1 MVQNDKKKKKKREG
15 SDAVITLDRVSK
27 SYSSGSPAL
36 DNVSLTIKKGEFVFI
51 VGDSGSGKS
60 TLIKLLLR
68 ELTPTSGRVIVN
80 GADVARLKRRQ
91 VPKFRRNLGI
101 VFQDFRLLND
111 RNVYEN
117 VAFAQRVIQMPTK
130 LMRKNVPNALAEVGL
145 AGKYKAKTKQ
155 LSGGE
160 QQRVALARALVNEPP
175 ILLADEPT
183 GNLDPKNSWEI
194 MKLLERINEERGTT
208 ILVVTHNREIVNEM
222 KKRVITMM
230 RISTFFYTLKQGV
243 INIFRNKL
251 FSLASIATISAC
263 LFLFGLFYAVIL
275 NFQNVVRTAEE
286 DVSVTV
292 FFKDGTTQEEMEQI
306 GAQIRARDEVSE
318 AKFISADEA
327 WAEWAPENIGEDYNE
342 IYTEN
347 PLEGMDNYEI
357 YMNDVSKQESLVSW
371 LESIPQV
378 ERVRY
383 SEVAATTL
391 TGVNAL
397 VAYTSVGIIAILL
410 AVSVFL
416 INNTVMI
423 GISVRKSEIEIMK
436 YIGATDFFVRSPF
449 VIEGI
454 LIGLIGSLLPLG
466 LIYVLYKKVIDY
478 VMIEF
483 PSLSGLMQFLPVSE
497 IYRTLLPVCLG
508 LGAGIGFL
516 GSFITVRKHLRV

>member
-1 MVQNDKKKKKKREG
+1 
-15 SDAVITLDRVSK
+15 
-27 SYSSGSPAL
+27 
-36 DNVSLTIKKGEFVFI
+36 
-51 VGDSGSGKS
+51 
-60 TLIKLLLR
+60 
-68 ELTPTSGRVIVN
+68 
-80 GADVARLKRRQ
+80 
-91 VPKFRRNLGI
+91 
-101 VFQDFRLLND
+101 
-111 RNVYEN
+111 
-117 VAFAQRVIQMPTK
+117 
-130 LMRKNVPNALAEVGL
+130 
-145 AGKYKAKTKQ
+145 
-155 LSGGE
+155 
-160 QQRVALARALVNEPP
+160 
-175 ILLADEPT
+175 
-183 GNLDPKNSWEI
+183 
-194 MKLLERINEERGTT
+194 
-208 ILVVTHNREIVNEM
+208 
-222 KKRVITMM
+222 M

-286 DVSVTV
+286 GVSVTV

-306 GAQIRARDEVSE
+306 GAQIRARDEVPE

-357 YMNDVSKQESLVSW
+357 YMNDVSKQESLVDW

-378 ERVRY
+378 DEVRH

>member
-1 MVQNDKKKKKKREG
+1 
-15 SDAVITLDRVSK
+15 
-27 SYSSGSPAL
+27 
-36 DNVSLTIKKGEFVFI
+36 
-51 VGDSGSGKS
+51 
-60 TLIKLLLR
+60 
-68 ELTPTSGRVIVN
+68 
-80 GADVARLKRRQ
+80 
-91 VPKFRRNLGI
+91 
-101 VFQDFRLLND
+101 
-111 RNVYEN
+111 
-117 VAFAQRVIQMPTK
+117 
-130 LMRKNVPNALAEVGL
+130 
-145 AGKYKAKTKQ
+145 
-155 LSGGE
+155 
-160 QQRVALARALVNEPP
+160 
-175 ILLADEPT
+175 
-183 GNLDPKNSWEI
+183 
-194 MKLLERINEERGTT
+194 
-208 ILVVTHNREIVNEM
+208 
-222 KKRVITMM
+222 M

-286 DVSVTV
+286 GVSVTV

-306 GAQIRARDEVSE
+306 GAQNRARDEVSE

-357 YMNDVSKQESLVSW
+357 YMNDVSKQESLVGW

-378 ERVRY
+378 DEVRH

>member
-1 MVQNDKKKKKKREG
+1 
-15 SDAVITLDRVSK
+15 
-27 SYSSGSPAL
+27 
-36 DNVSLTIKKGEFVFI
+36 
-51 VGDSGSGKS
+51 
-60 TLIKLLLR
+60 
-68 ELTPTSGRVIVN
+68 
-80 GADVARLKRRQ
+80 
-91 VPKFRRNLGI
+91 
-101 VFQDFRLLND
+101 
-111 RNVYEN
+111 
-117 VAFAQRVIQMPTK
+117 
-130 LMRKNVPNALAEVGL
+130 
-145 AGKYKAKTKQ
+145 
-155 LSGGE
+155 
-160 QQRVALARALVNEPP
+160 
-175 ILLADEPT
+175 
-183 GNLDPKNSWEI
+183 
-194 MKLLERINEERGTT
+194 
-208 ILVVTHNREIVNEM
+208 
-222 KKRVITMM
+222 M

-357 YMNDVSKQESLVSW
+357 YMNDVSKQESLVGW

-378 ERVRY
+378 DEVRH

-466 LIYVLYKKVIDY
+466 LIYVLYKKVMDY
-478 VMIEF
+478 VMMEF

-497 IYRTLLPVCLG
+497 SYRTLLPVCLG

>member
-1 MVQNDKKKKKKREG
+1 
-15 SDAVITLDRVSK
+15 
-27 SYSSGSPAL
+27 
-36 DNVSLTIKKGEFVFI
+36 
-51 VGDSGSGKS
+51 
-60 TLIKLLLR
+60 
-68 ELTPTSGRVIVN
+68 
-80 GADVARLKRRQ
+80 
-91 VPKFRRNLGI
+91 
-101 VFQDFRLLND
+101 
-111 RNVYEN
+111 
-117 VAFAQRVIQMPTK
+117 
-130 LMRKNVPNALAEVGL
+130 
-145 AGKYKAKTKQ
+145 
-155 LSGGE
+155 
-160 QQRVALARALVNEPP
+160 
-175 ILLADEPT
+175 
-183 GNLDPKNSWEI
+183 
-194 MKLLERINEERGTT
+194 
-208 ILVVTHNREIVNEM
+208 
-222 KKRVITMM
+222 M

-286 DVSVTV
+286 GVSVTV

-306 GAQIRARDEVSE
+306 GVQIRARNEVSE
-318 AKFISADEA
+318 AKFVSADEA

-357 YMNDVSKQESLVSW
+357 YMNDVSKQESLVTW

-378 ERVRY
+378 DRVQH

-466 LIYVLYKKVIDY
+466 LIYVLYKKFIDY

>member
-1 MVQNDKKKKKKREG
+1 
-15 SDAVITLDRVSK
+15 
-27 SYSSGSPAL
+27 
-36 DNVSLTIKKGEFVFI
+36 
-51 VGDSGSGKS
+51 
-60 TLIKLLLR
+60 
-68 ELTPTSGRVIVN
+68 
-80 GADVARLKRRQ
+80 
-91 VPKFRRNLGI
+91 
-101 VFQDFRLLND
+101 
-111 RNVYEN
+111 
-117 VAFAQRVIQMPTK
+117 
-130 LMRKNVPNALAEVGL
+130 
-145 AGKYKAKTKQ
+145 
-155 LSGGE
+155 
-160 QQRVALARALVNEPP
+160 
-175 ILLADEPT
+175 
-183 GNLDPKNSWEI
+183 
-194 MKLLERINEERGTT
+194 
-208 ILVVTHNREIVNEM
+208 
-222 KKRVITMM
+222 M

-286 DVSVTV
+286 GVSVTV

-378 ERVRY
+378 DEVRY

>member
-1 MVQNDKKKKKKREG
+1 
-15 SDAVITLDRVSK
+15 
-27 SYSSGSPAL
+27 
-36 DNVSLTIKKGEFVFI
+36 
-51 VGDSGSGKS
+51 
-60 TLIKLLLR
+60 
-68 ELTPTSGRVIVN
+68 
-80 GADVARLKRRQ
+80 
-91 VPKFRRNLGI
+91 
-101 VFQDFRLLND
+101 
-111 RNVYEN
+111 
-117 VAFAQRVIQMPTK
+117 
-130 LMRKNVPNALAEVGL
+130 
-145 AGKYKAKTKQ
+145 
-155 LSGGE
+155 
-160 QQRVALARALVNEPP
+160 
-175 ILLADEPT
+175 
-183 GNLDPKNSWEI
+183 
-194 MKLLERINEERGTT
+194 
-208 ILVVTHNREIVNEM
+208 
-222 KKRVITMM
+222 M

-251 FSLASIATISAC
+251 FSLASLATISAC

-286 DVSVTV
+286 GVSVTV

-357 YMNDVSKQESLVSW
+357 YMNDVSKQESLVDW

-378 ERVRY
+378 DEVRH

>member
-1 MVQNDKKKKKKREG
+1 
-15 SDAVITLDRVSK
+15 
-27 SYSSGSPAL
+27 
-36 DNVSLTIKKGEFVFI
+36 
-51 VGDSGSGKS
+51 
-60 TLIKLLLR
+60 
-68 ELTPTSGRVIVN
+68 
-80 GADVARLKRRQ
+80 
-91 VPKFRRNLGI
+91 
-101 VFQDFRLLND
+101 
-111 RNVYEN
+111 
-117 VAFAQRVIQMPTK
+117 
-130 LMRKNVPNALAEVGL
+130 
-145 AGKYKAKTKQ
+145 
-155 LSGGE
+155 
-160 QQRVALARALVNEPP
+160 
-175 ILLADEPT
+175 
-183 GNLDPKNSWEI
+183 
-194 MKLLERINEERGTT
+194 
-208 ILVVTHNREIVNEM
+208 
-222 KKRVITMM
+222 M

-397 VAYTSVGIIAILL
+397 VAYTSVGIIAEG
-410 AVSVFL
+410 AVFC
-416 INNTVMI
+416 
-423 GISVRKSEIEIMK
+423 
-436 YIGATDFFVRSPF
+436 A
-449 VIEGI
+449 
-454 LIGLIGSLLPLG
+454 
-466 LIYVLYKKVIDY
+466 
-478 VMIEF
+478 
-483 PSLSGLMQFLPVSE
+483 
-497 IYRTLLPVCLG
+497 
-508 LGAGIGFL
+508 
-516 GSFITVRKHLRV
+516 GSFRIPDQQHGYDRYFCSQVRD

>member
-1 MVQNDKKKKKKREG
+1 
-15 SDAVITLDRVSK
+15 
-27 SYSSGSPAL
+27 
-36 DNVSLTIKKGEFVFI
+36 
-51 VGDSGSGKS
+51 
-60 TLIKLLLR
+60 
-68 ELTPTSGRVIVN
+68 
-80 GADVARLKRRQ
+80 
-91 VPKFRRNLGI
+91 
-101 VFQDFRLLND
+101 
-111 RNVYEN
+111 
-117 VAFAQRVIQMPTK
+117 
-130 LMRKNVPNALAEVGL
+130 
-145 AGKYKAKTKQ
+145 
-155 LSGGE
+155 
-160 QQRVALARALVNEPP
+160 
-175 ILLADEPT
+175 
-183 GNLDPKNSWEI
+183 
-194 MKLLERINEERGTT
+194 
-208 ILVVTHNREIVNEM
+208 
-222 KKRVITMM
+222 M

-275 NFQNVVRTAEE
+275 NFQNVVHTAEE

-357 YMNDVSKQESLVSW
+357 YMNDVSKQESLVDW

-378 ERVRY
+378 DEVRH

>member
-1 MVQNDKKKKKKREG
+1 
-15 SDAVITLDRVSK
+15 
-27 SYSSGSPAL
+27 
-36 DNVSLTIKKGEFVFI
+36 
-51 VGDSGSGKS
+51 
-60 TLIKLLLR
+60 
-68 ELTPTSGRVIVN
+68 
-80 GADVARLKRRQ
+80 
-91 VPKFRRNLGI
+91 
-101 VFQDFRLLND
+101 
-111 RNVYEN
+111 
-117 VAFAQRVIQMPTK
+117 
-130 LMRKNVPNALAEVGL
+130 
-145 AGKYKAKTKQ
+145 
-155 LSGGE
+155 
-160 QQRVALARALVNEPP
+160 
-175 ILLADEPT
+175 
-183 GNLDPKNSWEI
+183 
-194 MKLLERINEERGTT
+194 
-208 ILVVTHNREIVNEM
+208 
-222 KKRVITMM
+222 M

-357 YMNDVSKQESLVSW
+357 YMNDVSKQESLVDW

-378 ERVRY
+378 DEVRH

-483 PSLSGLMQFLPVSE
+483 PSLSGLLQFLPVSE

>member
-1 MVQNDKKKKKKREG
+1 
-15 SDAVITLDRVSK
+15 
-27 SYSSGSPAL
+27 
-36 DNVSLTIKKGEFVFI
+36 
-51 VGDSGSGKS
+51 
-60 TLIKLLLR
+60 
-68 ELTPTSGRVIVN
+68 
-80 GADVARLKRRQ
+80 
-91 VPKFRRNLGI
+91 
-101 VFQDFRLLND
+101 
-111 RNVYEN
+111 
-117 VAFAQRVIQMPTK
+117 
-130 LMRKNVPNALAEVGL
+130 
-145 AGKYKAKTKQ
+145 
-155 LSGGE
+155 
-160 QQRVALARALVNEPP
+160 
-175 ILLADEPT
+175 
-183 GNLDPKNSWEI
+183 
-194 MKLLERINEERGTT
+194 
-208 ILVVTHNREIVNEM
+208 
-222 KKRVITMM
+222 M

-286 DVSVTV
+286 GVSVTV

-327 WAEWAPENIGEDYNE
+327 WAEWGPENIGEDYNE

-378 ERVRY
+378 DEVRH

>member
-1 MVQNDKKKKKKREG
+1 
-15 SDAVITLDRVSK
+15 
-27 SYSSGSPAL
+27 
-36 DNVSLTIKKGEFVFI
+36 
-51 VGDSGSGKS
+51 
-60 TLIKLLLR
+60 
-68 ELTPTSGRVIVN
+68 
-80 GADVARLKRRQ
+80 
-91 VPKFRRNLGI
+91 
-101 VFQDFRLLND
+101 
-111 RNVYEN
+111 
-117 VAFAQRVIQMPTK
+117 
-130 LMRKNVPNALAEVGL
+130 
-145 AGKYKAKTKQ
+145 
-155 LSGGE
+155 
-160 QQRVALARALVNEPP
+160 
-175 ILLADEPT
+175 
-183 GNLDPKNSWEI
+183 
-194 MKLLERINEERGTT
+194 
-208 ILVVTHNREIVNEM
+208 
-222 KKRVITMM
+222 M

-286 DVSVTV
+286 GVSVTV

-378 ERVRY
+378 DEVRH
-383 SEVAATTL
+383 SEVAAMTL

>member
-1 MVQNDKKKKKKREG
+1 
-15 SDAVITLDRVSK
+15 
-27 SYSSGSPAL
+27 
-36 DNVSLTIKKGEFVFI
+36 
-51 VGDSGSGKS
+51 
-60 TLIKLLLR
+60 
-68 ELTPTSGRVIVN
+68 
-80 GADVARLKRRQ
+80 
-91 VPKFRRNLGI
+91 
-101 VFQDFRLLND
+101 
-111 RNVYEN
+111 
-117 VAFAQRVIQMPTK
+117 
-130 LMRKNVPNALAEVGL
+130 
-145 AGKYKAKTKQ
+145 
-155 LSGGE
+155 
-160 QQRVALARALVNEPP
+160 
-175 ILLADEPT
+175 
-183 GNLDPKNSWEI
+183 
-194 MKLLERINEERGTT
+194 
-208 ILVVTHNREIVNEM
+208 
-222 KKRVITMM
+222 M
-230 RISTFFYTLKQGV
+230 RISSFMYTLYQGV
-243 INIFRNKL
+243 IIIFRIKL

-286 DVSVTV
+286 IVSVTV

-327 WAEWAPENIGEDYNE
+327 WAEWAPEYIGEDYNE

-357 YMNDVSKQESLVSW
+357 YMNDVSKQESLVGW

-378 ERVRY
+378 DEVRH

>member
-1 MVQNDKKKKKKREG
+1 
-15 SDAVITLDRVSK
+15 
-27 SYSSGSPAL
+27 
-36 DNVSLTIKKGEFVFI
+36 
-51 VGDSGSGKS
+51 
-60 TLIKLLLR
+60 
-68 ELTPTSGRVIVN
+68 
-80 GADVARLKRRQ
+80 
-91 VPKFRRNLGI
+91 
-101 VFQDFRLLND
+101 
-111 RNVYEN
+111 
-117 VAFAQRVIQMPTK
+117 
-130 LMRKNVPNALAEVGL
+130 
-145 AGKYKAKTKQ
+145 
-155 LSGGE
+155 
-160 QQRVALARALVNEPP
+160 
-175 ILLADEPT
+175 
-183 GNLDPKNSWEI
+183 
-194 MKLLERINEERGTT
+194 
-208 ILVVTHNREIVNEM
+208 
-222 KKRVITMM
+222 M

-275 NFQNVVRTAEE
+275 NFQNVVHTAEE
-286 DVSVTV
+286 GVSVTV

-306 GAQIRARDEVSE
+306 GVQIRARNEVSE

-342 IYTEN
+342 IYSEN

-357 YMNDVSKQESLVSW
+357 YMNDVSKQESLVTW
-371 LESIPQV
+371 LESIPQGD
-378 ERVRY
+378 RVQH
-383 SEVAATTL
+383 SEIAATTL

>member
-1 MVQNDKKKKKKREG
+1 
-15 SDAVITLDRVSK
+15 
-27 SYSSGSPAL
+27 
-36 DNVSLTIKKGEFVFI
+36 
-51 VGDSGSGKS
+51 
-60 TLIKLLLR
+60 
-68 ELTPTSGRVIVN
+68 
-80 GADVARLKRRQ
+80 
-91 VPKFRRNLGI
+91 
-101 VFQDFRLLND
+101 
-111 RNVYEN
+111 
-117 VAFAQRVIQMPTK
+117 
-130 LMRKNVPNALAEVGL
+130 
-145 AGKYKAKTKQ
+145 
-155 LSGGE
+155 
-160 QQRVALARALVNEPP
+160 
-175 ILLADEPT
+175 
-183 GNLDPKNSWEI
+183 
-194 MKLLERINEERGTT
+194 
-208 ILVVTHNREIVNEM
+208 
-222 KKRVITMM
+222 M

-357 YMNDVSKQESLVSW
+357 YMNDVSKQESLVGW

-378 ERVRY
+378 DEVRH

-478 VMIEF
+478 VMMEF

>member
-1 MVQNDKKKKKKREG
+1 
-15 SDAVITLDRVSK
+15 
-27 SYSSGSPAL
+27 
-36 DNVSLTIKKGEFVFI
+36 
-51 VGDSGSGKS
+51 
-60 TLIKLLLR
+60 
-68 ELTPTSGRVIVN
+68 
-80 GADVARLKRRQ
+80 
-91 VPKFRRNLGI
+91 
-101 VFQDFRLLND
+101 
-111 RNVYEN
+111 
-117 VAFAQRVIQMPTK
+117 
-130 LMRKNVPNALAEVGL
+130 
-145 AGKYKAKTKQ
+145 
-155 LSGGE
+155 
-160 QQRVALARALVNEPP
+160 
-175 ILLADEPT
+175 
-183 GNLDPKNSWEI
+183 
-194 MKLLERINEERGTT
+194 
-208 ILVVTHNREIVNEM
+208 
-222 KKRVITMM
+222 M

-275 NFQNVVRTAEE
+275 NFQNVVHTAEE

-306 GAQIRARDEVSE
+306 GAQSRARGKVSE

-378 ERVRY
+378 DNVRH
-383 SEVAATTL
+383 SEIAATTL

-466 LIYVLYKKVIDY
+466 LIYVLYKKFIDY

-483 PSLSGLMQFLPVSE
+483 PSLTGLMQFLPVSE
-497 IYRTLLPVCLG
+497 IYRTLLPVCMG

>member
-1 MVQNDKKKKKKREG
+1 
-15 SDAVITLDRVSK
+15 
-27 SYSSGSPAL
+27 
-36 DNVSLTIKKGEFVFI
+36 
-51 VGDSGSGKS
+51 
-60 TLIKLLLR
+60 
-68 ELTPTSGRVIVN
+68 
-80 GADVARLKRRQ
+80 
-91 VPKFRRNLGI
+91 
-101 VFQDFRLLND
+101 
-111 RNVYEN
+111 
-117 VAFAQRVIQMPTK
+117 
-130 LMRKNVPNALAEVGL
+130 
-145 AGKYKAKTKQ
+145 
-155 LSGGE
+155 
-160 QQRVALARALVNEPP
+160 
-175 ILLADEPT
+175 
-183 GNLDPKNSWEI
+183 
-194 MKLLERINEERGTT
+194 
-208 ILVVTHNREIVNEM
+208 
-222 KKRVITMM
+222 M

-327 WAEWAPENIGEDYNE
+327 WAEWAPENIGENYNE

-357 YMNDVSKQESLVSW
+357 YMNDVSKQESLVGW

-378 ERVRY
+378 DEVRH

>member
-1 MVQNDKKKKKKREG
+1 
-15 SDAVITLDRVSK
+15 
-27 SYSSGSPAL
+27 
-36 DNVSLTIKKGEFVFI
+36 
-51 VGDSGSGKS
+51 
-60 TLIKLLLR
+60 
-68 ELTPTSGRVIVN
+68 
-80 GADVARLKRRQ
+80 
-91 VPKFRRNLGI
+91 
-101 VFQDFRLLND
+101 
-111 RNVYEN
+111 
-117 VAFAQRVIQMPTK
+117 
-130 LMRKNVPNALAEVGL
+130 
-145 AGKYKAKTKQ
+145 
-155 LSGGE
+155 
-160 QQRVALARALVNEPP
+160 
-175 ILLADEPT
+175 
-183 GNLDPKNSWEI
+183 
-194 MKLLERINEERGTT
+194 
-208 ILVVTHNREIVNEM
+208 
-222 KKRVITMM
+222 M

-286 DVSVTV
+286 GVSVTV

-357 YMNDVSKQESLVSW
+357 YMNDVSKQESLVGW
-371 LESIPQV
+371 LESIP
-378 ERVRY
+378 RVDEVRH

>member
-1 MVQNDKKKKKKREG
+1 
-15 SDAVITLDRVSK
+15 
-27 SYSSGSPAL
+27 
-36 DNVSLTIKKGEFVFI
+36 
-51 VGDSGSGKS
+51 
-60 TLIKLLLR
+60 
-68 ELTPTSGRVIVN
+68 
-80 GADVARLKRRQ
+80 
-91 VPKFRRNLGI
+91 
-101 VFQDFRLLND
+101 
-111 RNVYEN
+111 
-117 VAFAQRVIQMPTK
+117 
-130 LMRKNVPNALAEVGL
+130 
-145 AGKYKAKTKQ
+145 
-155 LSGGE
+155 
-160 QQRVALARALVNEPP
+160 
-175 ILLADEPT
+175 
-183 GNLDPKNSWEI
+183 
-194 MKLLERINEERGTT
+194 
-208 ILVVTHNREIVNEM
+208 
-222 KKRVITMM
+222 M

-378 ERVRY
+378 DEVRY

>member
-1 MVQNDKKKKKKREG
+1 
-15 SDAVITLDRVSK
+15 
-27 SYSSGSPAL
+27 
-36 DNVSLTIKKGEFVFI
+36 
-51 VGDSGSGKS
+51 
-60 TLIKLLLR
+60 
-68 ELTPTSGRVIVN
+68 
-80 GADVARLKRRQ
+80 
-91 VPKFRRNLGI
+91 
-101 VFQDFRLLND
+101 
-111 RNVYEN
+111 
-117 VAFAQRVIQMPTK
+117 
-130 LMRKNVPNALAEVGL
+130 
-145 AGKYKAKTKQ
+145 
-155 LSGGE
+155 
-160 QQRVALARALVNEPP
+160 
-175 ILLADEPT
+175 
-183 GNLDPKNSWEI
+183 
-194 MKLLERINEERGTT
+194 
-208 ILVVTHNREIVNEM
+208 
-222 KKRVITMM
+222 M

-357 YMNDVSKQESLVSW
+357 YMNDVSKQESLVGW

-378 ERVRY
+378 DSVRH

>member
-1 MVQNDKKKKKKREG
+1 
-15 SDAVITLDRVSK
+15 
-27 SYSSGSPAL
+27 
-36 DNVSLTIKKGEFVFI
+36 
-51 VGDSGSGKS
+51 
-60 TLIKLLLR
+60 
-68 ELTPTSGRVIVN
+68 
-80 GADVARLKRRQ
+80 
-91 VPKFRRNLGI
+91 
-101 VFQDFRLLND
+101 
-111 RNVYEN
+111 
-117 VAFAQRVIQMPTK
+117 
-130 LMRKNVPNALAEVGL
+130 
-145 AGKYKAKTKQ
+145 
-155 LSGGE
+155 
-160 QQRVALARALVNEPP
+160 
-175 ILLADEPT
+175 
-183 GNLDPKNSWEI
+183 
-194 MKLLERINEERGTT
+194 
-208 ILVVTHNREIVNEM
+208 
-222 KKRVITMM
+222 M

-357 YMNDVSKQESLVSW
+357 YMNDVSKQESLVGW

-378 ERVRY
+378 DEVRH

-483 PSLSGLMQFLPVSE
+483 PSLSGLLQFLPVSE

>member
-1 MVQNDKKKKKKREG
+1 
-15 SDAVITLDRVSK
+15 
-27 SYSSGSPAL
+27 
-36 DNVSLTIKKGEFVFI
+36 
-51 VGDSGSGKS
+51 
-60 TLIKLLLR
+60 
-68 ELTPTSGRVIVN
+68 
-80 GADVARLKRRQ
+80 
-91 VPKFRRNLGI
+91 
-101 VFQDFRLLND
+101 
-111 RNVYEN
+111 
-117 VAFAQRVIQMPTK
+117 
-130 LMRKNVPNALAEVGL
+130 
-145 AGKYKAKTKQ
+145 
-155 LSGGE
+155 
-160 QQRVALARALVNEPP
+160 
-175 ILLADEPT
+175 
-183 GNLDPKNSWEI
+183 
-194 MKLLERINEERGTT
+194 
-208 ILVVTHNREIVNEM
+208 
-222 KKRVITMM
+222 M

-383 SEVAATTL
+383 SEVAAT
-391 TGVNAL
+391 NAL

>member
-1 MVQNDKKKKKKREG
+1 
-15 SDAVITLDRVSK
+15 
-27 SYSSGSPAL
+27 
-36 DNVSLTIKKGEFVFI
+36 
-51 VGDSGSGKS
+51 
-60 TLIKLLLR
+60 
-68 ELTPTSGRVIVN
+68 
-80 GADVARLKRRQ
+80 
-91 VPKFRRNLGI
+91 
-101 VFQDFRLLND
+101 
-111 RNVYEN
+111 
-117 VAFAQRVIQMPTK
+117 
-130 LMRKNVPNALAEVGL
+130 
-145 AGKYKAKTKQ
+145 
-155 LSGGE
+155 
-160 QQRVALARALVNEPP
+160 
-175 ILLADEPT
+175 
-183 GNLDPKNSWEI
+183 
-194 MKLLERINEERGTT
+194 
-208 ILVVTHNREIVNEM
+208 
-222 KKRVITMM
+222 M

-357 YMNDVSKQESLVSW
+357 YMNDVSKQESLVGW

-378 ERVRY
+378 DNVRH
-383 SEVAATTL
+383 SEIAATTL

-483 PSLSGLMQFLPVSE
+483 PSLTGLMQFLPVSE

>member
-1 MVQNDKKKKKKREG
+1 
-15 SDAVITLDRVSK
+15 
-27 SYSSGSPAL
+27 
-36 DNVSLTIKKGEFVFI
+36 
-51 VGDSGSGKS
+51 
-60 TLIKLLLR
+60 
-68 ELTPTSGRVIVN
+68 
-80 GADVARLKRRQ
+80 
-91 VPKFRRNLGI
+91 
-101 VFQDFRLLND
+101 
-111 RNVYEN
+111 
-117 VAFAQRVIQMPTK
+117 
-130 LMRKNVPNALAEVGL
+130 
-145 AGKYKAKTKQ
+145 
-155 LSGGE
+155 
-160 QQRVALARALVNEPP
+160 
-175 ILLADEPT
+175 
-183 GNLDPKNSWEI
+183 
-194 MKLLERINEERGTT
+194 
-208 ILVVTHNREIVNEM
+208 
-222 KKRVITMM
+222 M

-275 NFQNVVRTAEE
+275 NFQNVVHTAEE

-306 GAQIRARDEVSE
+306 GEQIRARDEVSE

-378 ERVRY
+378 DNVRH
-383 SEVAATTL
+383 SEIAATTL

-466 LIYVLYKKVIDY
+466 LIYVLYKKFIDY

-483 PSLSGLMQFLPVSE
+483 PSLTGLMQFLPVSE

>member
-1 MVQNDKKKKKKREG
+1 
-15 SDAVITLDRVSK
+15 
-27 SYSSGSPAL
+27 
-36 DNVSLTIKKGEFVFI
+36 
-51 VGDSGSGKS
+51 
-60 TLIKLLLR
+60 
-68 ELTPTSGRVIVN
+68 
-80 GADVARLKRRQ
+80 
-91 VPKFRRNLGI
+91 
-101 VFQDFRLLND
+101 
-111 RNVYEN
+111 
-117 VAFAQRVIQMPTK
+117 
-130 LMRKNVPNALAEVGL
+130 
-145 AGKYKAKTKQ
+145 
-155 LSGGE
+155 
-160 QQRVALARALVNEPP
+160 
-175 ILLADEPT
+175 
-183 GNLDPKNSWEI
+183 
-194 MKLLERINEERGTT
+194 
-208 ILVVTHNREIVNEM
+208 
-222 KKRVITMM
+222 M

-286 DVSVTV
+286 GVSVTV

-357 YMNDVSKQESLVSW
+357 YMNDVSKQESLVDW

-378 ERVRY
+378 DEVRH

-483 PSLSGLMQFLPVSE
+483 PSLSGLLQFLPVSE